1 MEIKRDRYLE
11 QLKLRQRNGMIK
23 VVTGVRRCGKSYLLF
38 KLFLEHLLES
48 GVPRDHIIDIAL
60 DDIANDALRD
70 PHVLY
75 GHVRGRIVDDRPYT
89 ILLDEIQFVDRF
101 ADVLNG
107 FSHID
112 NADIYVTG
120 SNSRFLSSDILTEFR
135 GRGDEVRVWPLSF
148 AEYLSAC
155 QDSPEDAFLDYMTYG
170 GLPRILSMK
179 TDAQKIHYLENL
191 FRETYLKDIIDH
203 NRIRNTAELES
214 LVNVLASAVGSLT
227 NPTKLADTFKSRLK
241 SDISDKT
248 IKRYMDYLQDAF
260 LIDCALRYDIK
271 GRKYIGTPKK
281 IYFVD
286 TGLRNARLGFRQVEE
301 THLMENIIYNELRAR
316 GYAVDVGIVE
326 IRQPDS
332 EGSSKRVQLEVDFI
346 ATLGAKRCYIQSAFA
361 IPDAAKKQQE
371 ERGLLKIGDSFK
383 KVVVVGNH
391 IKRRQ
396 DDNGIITMGIRDFLL
411 DENSV

>member
-1 MEIKRDRYLE
+1 MEIKRNRYLE

-23 VVTGVRRCGKSYLLF
+23 IVTGVRRCGKSYLLF

-48 GVPRDHIIDIAL
+48 GIPRDHIIDIAL
-60 DDIANDALRD
+60 DDIANDVLRD
-70 PHVLY
+70 PHALY
-75 GHVRGRIVDDRPYT
+75 DHVRSRIVDDQLYT

-112 NADIYVTG
+112 NVDIYVTG

-155 QDSPEDAFLDYMTYG
+155 QGSPEDAFLDYMTYG

-248 IKRYMDYLQDAF
+248 IKRYMDYLKDAF

-326 IRQPDS
+326 IRQSDS
-332 EGSSKRVQLEVDFI
+332 TGVSKRVQLEVDFI

-371 ERGLLKIGDSFK
+371 ERSLLKISDSFK
-383 KVVVVGNH
+383 KVVIVGTH